1 MASVRIK
8 TGPIVL
14 GLCLVFTQSAAP
26 YIYPLSEESVRE
38 AYFLGRT
45 TDLEKLAKFLGQ
57 YVYHFPYPV
66 NGPYVEE
73 VEFRTPYEQ
82 IVRRSW
88 ENSAGYSAQQAQK
101 DYAAQPN
108 LVVVR
113 VLIYLTPTYAGTT
126 THPSGSR
133 GQPGERPEDFWREF
147 AIRVVQGQTIEPKK
161 VSGTRFRRGRGLGG
175 AEVLLEF
182 DAAQFDPGT
191 VRVEVTGPDGKTLQ
205 AKFDLNPIR

>member
-1 MASVRIK
+1 M
-8 TGPIVL
+8 TLPL
-14 GLCLVFTQSAAP
+14 LDSAELAV
-26 YIYPLSEESVRE
+26 YSRGQFWAGNQLSCDPDPAGSRCQVIP
-38 AYFLGRT
+38 
-45 TDLEKLAKFLGQ
+45 D
-57 YVYHFPYPV
+57 HFPYPV

-113 VLIYLTPTYAGTT
+113 VLIYLTPTYTGTPR
-126 THPSGSR
+126 PSGSR

-161 VSGTRFRRGRGLGG
+161 VSGARFRRGRGLGG